1 MVRILFFFLLV
12 FTDLSAQTSIHK
24 YFIGFTDKNGSN
36 YSISNPSTFLSQRAI
51 ERRIRQGIPL
61 SIQDLPVN
69 SNYIDSVLSKGAV
82 LFTRS
87 KWFNGITV
95 SCDSITL
102 NEIQLLPF
110 VTSSRKVFKYS
121 DKRVEKKGVN
131 GLPFNTESMLKASK
145 YDYGNSF
152 NQIHLMNG
160 EFLHESGNKGE
171 GMLMAVIDDGFKSV
185 DQLSIFANVRRQN
198 NVVAT
203 WDFVSNDAS
212 VYEDDSH
219 GMSVLSTIAGFVPGK
234 LIGTAPNASFL
245 LLRSEDVNT
254 ENIIEEY
261 NWNAAA
267 EFADSAGADV
277 ITSSLGY
284 TTFDD
289 STSNHVYA
297 DMDGNHCPS
306 SIAADIAVSKG
317 ILVLTSAG
325 NNGNKAWHYIGAPSD
340 GDSVL
345 CVGGVDSIGNHSFFS
360 SFGPASDGDVKPNVT
375 AKASQSTIANEFDEV
390 TSGNGTSFA
399 CPILAG
405 SAACLWQMYPSS
417 KVMEVKNAIEK
428 SASLFNMPDNALG
441 YGIPDFRI
449 AAYFLSPENAGLSL
463 EENILGVYPNPFI
476 DEMHV
481 RFYSSVFQD
490 LQINVFNSIGQ
501 IVYNDVVSVK
511 AGFINT
517 IDINFDNNNNNGIYF
532 LKIIA
537 AGKSFERVV
546 LKME

>member
-1 MVRILFFFLLV
+1 MVRIILFFFLV
-12 FTDLSAQTSIHK
+12 CSDLIAQTSIHK
-24 YFIGFTDKNGSN
+24 YFIGFTDKNGSSFSVN
-36 YSISNPSTFLSQRAI
+36 NPSAFLSEKAI
-51 ERRIRQGIPL
+51 AKRMQQSIPL
-61 SIQDLPVN
+61 NIQDLPVN
-69 SNYIDSVLSKGAV
+69 SNYIDSVLSKGAI

-110 VTSSRKVFKYS
+110 VTLSRKVFKYS
-121 DKRVEKKGVN
+121 EKRVEKNSIG
-131 GLPFNTESMLKASK
+131 GLPLNTASMLKSSK
-145 YDYGNSF
+145 YDYGYSF

-160 EFLHESGNKGE
+160 EFLHEAGNKGE
-171 GMLMAVIDDGFKSV
+171 GILIAVIDDGFKSV
-185 DQLSIFANVRRQN
+185 DQLSIFANMRQQN

-203 WDFVSNDAS
+203 WDFVSNEAS

-219 GMSVLSTIAGFVPGK
+219 GMSVLSAIAGFVPGK

-245 LLRSEDVNT
+245 LLRSEDVDA

-267 EFADSAGADV
+267 EFADSAGAD
-277 ITSSLGY
+277 IISSSLGY

-325 NNGNKAWHYIGAPSD
+325 NNGNKAWHYISAPSD

-345 CVGGVDSIGNHSFFS
+345 CIGGVDSSGNHSFFS
-360 SFGPASDGDVKPNVT
+360 SFGPSSDGDVKPNVS
-375 AKASQSTIANEFDEV
+375 AKASLASVANELDEV
-390 TSGNGTSFA
+390 SSANGTSFA

-417 KVMEVKNAIEK
+417 KVMDIKNAIEK
-428 SASLFNMPDNALG
+428 SAGIYSMPDNILG

-449 AAYFLSPENAGLSL
+449 AAYFLSQGNNELSL
-463 EENILGVYPNPFI
+463 EDNILGVYPNPFL

-481 RFYSSVFQD
+481 RFHSSVFQD
-490 LQINVFNSIGQ
+490 LQINVFNAIGQ
-501 IVYNDVVSVK
+501 IVYSNTVSVK
-511 AGFINT
+511 GGFVNT
-517 IDINFDNNNNNGIYF
+517 IDINFDNNNKNGIYS
-532 LKIIA
+532 LKITSPENSYE
-537 AGKSFERVV
+537 KVV
-546 LKME
+546 LKMQ